1 MSFIDIQKCFS
12 MMKSFYW
19 KLLLSHIGLQ
29 GRGGCLHTS
38 LHLIF
43 LITRGFLRA
52 WEQPIKKKKMS
63 VLLTMG

>member
-1 MSFIDIQKCFS
+1 
-12 MMKSFYW
+12 MKSFYW

-52 WEQPIKKKKMS
+52 WEQPIKKKNVCPITNELAYNPES
-63 VLLTMG
+63 ER